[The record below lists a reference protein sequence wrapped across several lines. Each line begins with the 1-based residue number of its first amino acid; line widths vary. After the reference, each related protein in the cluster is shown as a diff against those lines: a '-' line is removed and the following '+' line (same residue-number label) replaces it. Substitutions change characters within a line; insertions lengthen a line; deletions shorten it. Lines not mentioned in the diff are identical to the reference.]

1 MASLEQWAR
10 TVADVERGYPL
21 TLDDYLNDL
30 DVRHALR
37 HVDASSPEADLLVAL
52 DDRFRAATYPSGECV
67 WGEENAAAEA
77 WDRERHWYYW
87 RLPRHPGPAFQD

>member
-10 TVADVERGYPL
+10 TVSDVEAGYPL
-21 TLDDYLNDL
+21 TFDDYLNDL

-37 HVDASSPEADLLVAL
+37 HVATDAAEGQHLSAL
-52 DDRFRAATYPSGECV
+52 DDRFRAATYPSGACV
-67 WGEENAAAEA
+67 WGEETAAAEA
-77 WDRERHWYYW
+77 WDREHHWYYW